1 MRGVIARA
9 LEHPA
14 SHAYKRGARTMQA
27 NDQGGMEPKAK
38 ADGDGASSLQDMG
51 RYL

>member
-1 MRGVIARA
+1 VRGVIARA

-14 SHAYKRGARTMQA
+14 SHAYKRGARAMQE
-27 NDQGGMEPKAK
+27 NDQGGMEAK